1 MESAA
6 DARRTALAGE
16 TFEWIEYEF
25 EFTAAIGLLSFATVR
40 YANGMDA

>member
-6 DARRTALAGE
+6 DGRRTAVAGK

-25 EFTAAIGLLSFATVR
+25 EFTAAIALLSIATIR